1 MIKIG
6 LATLATVLCTVNVNP
21 GISANDLAGL
31 TVLATL
37 FFYIAYPVSTPAV
50 RRLAFSDSQTL
61 DMNLV
66 TSFLGMNVVLW
77 AFWGLATRD
86 VTRTAVG
93 VAAVLVAFFGAHTFA
108 L

>member
-1 MIKIG
+1 MFKIG
-6 LATLATVLCTVNVNP
+6 LAILATVLFAVNVNP
-21 GISANDLAGL
+21 GISADDLAAL

-37 FFYIAYPVSTPAV
+37 FFQIAHPVSTPAV
-50 RRLAFSDSQTL
+50 RRLAFSDLRTL

-66 TSFLGMNVVLW
+66 TSFLGMNIVLW

-93 VAAVLVAFFGAHTFA
+93 VAAVLVAFFGAHVFA